1 MSGNSNSSSE
11 DVGGVV
17 MLALLGAFLWWFF
30 SSSMEDITED
40 FLEASFEGDAGEVYD
55 SSFFCFSPL
64 GALIHG
70 TPHEGRITPFFAFL
84 FMEPTDMAKQQ
95 ARMGGNFAKEH
106 DGLDSVEVVA
116 SGEIEDANLNYQL
129 DLVNAFSDSDEID
142 AAGVTVSKVTFN
154 DGKTCYVVTALVD
167 IDTDLFVDGWRGVSF
182 ELYNSTEEAKHSHRQ
197 LAVWARESL
206 GADIFDDL

>member
-1 MSGNSNSSSE
+1 M
-11 DVGGVV
+11 
-17 MLALLGAFLWWFF
+17 
-30 SSSMEDITED
+30 
-40 FLEASFEGDAGEVYD
+40 
-55 SSFFCFSPL
+55 
-64 GALIHG
+64 
-70 TPHEGRITPFFAFL
+70 
-84 FMEPTDMAKQQ
+84 
-95 ARMGGNFAKEH
+95 
-106 DGLDSVEVVA
+106 A

-154 DGKTCYVVTALVD
+154 DGKTCYVVTALVN

-182 ELYNSTEEAKHSHRQ
+182 ELYNSTEEAKHSHHQ